1 MYTNSSNISN
11 NLLTTSINLDSGI
24 YYNPVNPNPFYS
36 YLADCTKSYIKDT
49 IATTA
54 INTVVDTN
62 ELKINIKKSRIKF
75 NFNL

>member
-11 NLLTTSINLDSGI
+11 NLLTTSINLGSGT

-36 YLADCTKSYIKDT
+36 YLADCAGYIKDT
-49 IATTA
+49 IVTTA